1 MISWKARLGSADV
14 VLHLYTLPI
23 VYPASMFGKKNNKQ
37 QQLHLGPDKWT
48 SFPIQKAKAIQAP
61 EIILE
66 TLILVY
72 VTNEFLKSWKEQTS
86 S

>member
-14 VLHLYTLPI
+14 V
-23 VYPASMFGKKNNKQ
+23 
-37 QQLHLGPDKWT
+37 LHLGPDKWT